1 MMFTLCFK
9 HIKTVFDKKDQ
20 NYFFH
25 QPRMFFILKSEA
37 K

>member
-20 NYFFH
+20 NFFFSSASNVFYF
-25 QPRMFFILKSEA
+25 K